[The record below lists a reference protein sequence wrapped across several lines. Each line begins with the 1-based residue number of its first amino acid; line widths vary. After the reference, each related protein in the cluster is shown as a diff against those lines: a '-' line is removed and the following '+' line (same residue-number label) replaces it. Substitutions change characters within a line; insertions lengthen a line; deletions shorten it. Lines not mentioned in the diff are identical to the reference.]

1 MDNDLIINIENGVI
15 DFKQLLERVKNLEGK
30 INLINEAVTEMDKE
44 IGYLIDQDNKT
55 SEILVN
61 HAEVVKN
68 LQEHIQT
75 IKTAARPIQKKLKL
89 SCRLVDDED

>member
-75 IKTAARPIQKKLKL
+75 IKTAARTIQKKLKL